1 MHEKLCD
8 LLRIDIL
15 NTIWTPM
22 RSLIFVDECRA
33 DPFVEIMP
41 FQQFPGNSELHLQA
55 ALQATSGAFSQLAL
69 NQSERKRGRYSS

>member
-41 FQQFPGNSELHLQA
+41 FQLTLLVFFLVTL
-55 ALQATSGAFSQLAL
+55 
-69 NQSERKRGRYSS
+69 R